1 MKKFPKFTKFN
12 RPHKIKII
20 KGSKGNN
27 LSRFSVGVRLKSSIY
42 LSYEQLEA
50 TRRAISRLVKPKQL
64 KNKKNLLL
72 AKSAQN
78 KSSRGFKRPRAKRKQ
93 FLSIRSNLC
102 QPLTKKPLQV
112 RMGKGKGN
120 IDRWIYAARKSRV
133 IFEISRQRFKL
144 KKLYRL
150 LNISRIKMPSKLK
163 FIYHRLYTRRES
175 NISNFI
181 ISIK

>member
-1 MKKFPKFTKFN
+1 MKKFPKSSKFR

-27 LSRFSVGVRLKSSIY
+27 LSRFSVGVRLKSSVY

-50 TRRAISRLVKPKQL
+50 TRRAITRLVKPKEL

-72 AKSAQN
+72 VKSAQI
-78 KSSRGFKRPRAKRKQ
+78 RTRRRFKRPRSKQKR
-93 FLSIRSNLC
+93 FLFIRSNLC

-112 RMGKGKGN
+112 RMGKGKGLV
-120 IDRWIYAARKSRV
+120 DRWVYAARKSRV

-144 KKLYRL
+144 KKLHRL
-150 LNISRIKMPSKLK
+150 LSKSSIKMPSKLK
-163 FIYHRLYTRRES
+163 FIYHRFYMRRES
-175 NISNFI
+175 NF
-181 ISIK
+181 KKHKK